1 MEAKH
6 EFHPLTRI
14 FCLAGYAGAFVPGEM
29 SPLLEA
35 SQEL

>member
-6 EFHPLTRI
+6 EFHPPTGMI
-14 FCLAGYAGAFVPGEM
+14 CLSSYAGAFVPGEM